1 MALSNPLFAYYVMTA
16 LALVMLLLFLW
27 AYSGV
32 VRGRTGT
39 AVNDEDGRRFRA
51 KVLPLDPPEV
61 ARVLRAHRN
70 AEAAIYPF
78 LFLGFVFVCVGGD
91 VRMGRVLFA
100 LFVAAR
106 LAH

>member
-1 MALSNPLFAYYVMTA
+1 MALSNPLFAYYVMT
-16 LALVMLLLFLW
+16 
-27 AYSGV
+27 
-32 VRGRTGT
+32 
-39 AVNDEDGRRFRA
+39 
-51 KVLPLDPPEV
+51 

-106 LAH
+106 LAHAACYLGGRQPWRTVSFIAGAVTTLVLMGDIAYVLIRRMS